1 MKLIDRYIFFKFLG
15 TFFTVLM
22 LIMLIAI
29 VFDVSEKLEDFVS
42 KGASGREIFMDYYV
56 NFIAFYGNLFSS
68 LIVFISTIWFTSRM
82 TARTEI
88 VAILSASISYRR
100 LMLPFFYGA
109 LVVFGLSMWMNHFVI
124 PKTNIDR
131 LNFENTYIN
140 NNQNQDLKS
149 QDIHFQV
156 KPNHVIFLG
165 SFNERGQSGYNFSYE
180 VYEKSRMINKLDADF
195 IRYDSIKKIW
205 RLDNW
210 VRREI
215 LEDGTEL
222 LSTGRRLDT
231 IYPFLP
237 EDVVPKLFTT
247 SMMDTPELLSFID
260 TEVLRGSEKVNYHE
274 IELYKRTAFPFSTF
288 ILILIAVSLSTKK
301 SRGGLGLNIALGL
314 LLSTVYIF
322 LMQVSTT
329 FSTHGDLTPMIA
341 VWVPNIVFAILG
353 IFLYKTAPK

>member
-1 MKLIDRYIFFKFLG
+1 MKLLDRYIFFKFLG

-42 KGASGREIFMDYYV
+42 KGASGKEIFLDYYV

-88 VAILSASISYRR
+88 VAILSASISYKR

-109 LVVFGLSMWMNHFVI
+109 IVVFGLSMWMNHYVI

-140 NNQNQDLKS
+140 SKSSDLKS

-180 VYEKSRMINKLDADF
+180 VYQNSQLTSKLDADF

-215 LEDGTEL
+215 SSTGQEL

-237 EDVVPKLFTT
+237 EDVVPKLYTT
-247 SMMDTPELLSFID
+247 SMMDTPELLSFI
-260 TEVLRGSEKVNYHE
+260 EVETLRGSEKTNYHQ
-274 IELYKRTAFPFSTF
+274 IELHKRTAFPFSTF

-301 SRGGLGLNIALGL
+301 SRGGLGLNVAVGL

-329 FSTHGDLTPMIA
+329 FSTHGDLTPLLA
-341 VWVPNIVFAILG
+341 VWVPNMVFASLG